1 MPSKKETII
10 PIKSAIE
17 ASKNPLKKVKKPTPP
32 TPPPAPAAVS
42 KRKPPP
48 PPVEEESEEEEEVHE
63 LFSETEEED
72 EPKVFSKKKTLATST
87 LSGVDEPKKAPKQYK
102 PREKPLVKRE
112 RTARQIEVFKAALE
126 KREENR
132 QMRKAE
138 KELKKAEQKKIDE
151 DKIIKKGLAL
161 KKKQIVRA
169 AILNDDDSDVDI
181 PNEIVE
187 KVLRKKSK
195 SKEPKAEVQERPV
208 PDFVPKFTFV

>member
-32 TPPPAPAAVS
+32 TPPPAAATVS
-42 KRKPPP
+42 KRKPP
-48 PPVEEESEEEEEVHE
+48 PPVEEESEEKEEVHE
-63 LFSETEEED
+63 LFSETEEE
-72 EPKVFSKKKTLATST
+72 E
-87 LSGVDEPKKAPKQYK
+87 EEQPKKAPKQYK

-112 RTARQIEVFKAALE
+112 RTPRQIEVFKAALE

-151 DKIIKKGLAL
+151 EKIIKKGLAL

-169 AILNDDDSDVDI
+169 AILNDDDSDIDI

-195 SKEPKAEVQERPV
+195 SKEPKVEQPQEKLV
-208 PDFVPKFTFV
+208 PDFAPKFTFV